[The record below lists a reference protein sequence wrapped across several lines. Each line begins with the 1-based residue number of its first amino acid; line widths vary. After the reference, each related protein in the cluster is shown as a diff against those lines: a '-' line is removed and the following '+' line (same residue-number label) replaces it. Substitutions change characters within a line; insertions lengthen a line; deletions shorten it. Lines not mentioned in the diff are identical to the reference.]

1 MMKEEAMRIAK
12 TAVVLGIVVCFA
24 AGAFAQDYPTKPVR
38 VIVPFTAGS
47 ATDLIARAVS
57 QKLSGLWGQSVMV
70 ENLAAAGVL
79 AGTDAAAKA
88 PRDGYTLLITGSAF
102 AVSPVLYANLPYDP
116 VKDFTD
122 IAPLASQP
130 YVLVT
135 GPSSGL
141 KTVSEL
147 IATAKAKP
155 GQLKFGTAGTGSGTH
170 FVAEQFKIAAGIDVI
185 HVPYKGGPEANT
197 ATMTGQTAFWFPPM
211 AIALKPVREGKL
223 IALGVTGSTR
233 HDGLPSVPTIAE
245 AGVADFAQITW
256 WGIWAPAGIPARV
269 ADKLAKDVARA
280 IASPDLRREFA
291 NLGFE
296 PMSMTPTEF
305 ASFVRTEMESAARIA
320 KAAGIKPQ

>member
-1 MMKEEAMRIAK
+1 MRIARM
-12 TAVVLGIVVCFA
+12 VVVFCIIAGFA
-24 AGAFAQDYPTKPVR
+24 AGAYAQDYPTKPVR

-57 QKLSGLWGQSVMV
+57 QKLSEIWGKPVVV
-70 ENLAAAGVL
+70 ENLTTAGVAAA
-79 AGTDAAAKA
+79 TDAAAKA
-88 PRDGYTLLITGSAF
+88 PKDGYTLLITGSAY

-141 KTVSEL
+141 KTASEL
-147 IATAKAKP
+147 IAVAKAKP

-170 FVAEQFKIAAGIDVI
+170 FVAEKFKIAAGIDVI
-185 HVPYKGGPEANT
+185 HVPYKGGPEANV
-197 ATMTGQTAFWFPPM
+197 ATMTGQTTYWFPPM

-223 IALGVTGSTR
+223 IALGVTGSKR
-233 HDGLPSVPTIAE
+233 NDGLPSVPTIAE
-245 AGVADFAQITW
+245 AGVVDFMQTTW
-256 WGIWAPAGIPARV
+256 WGIWAPSGTPARV
-269 ADKLAKDVARA
+269 VDKLANDVARA
-280 IASPDLRREFA
+280 VSSPDLRGEFTK
-291 NLGFE
+291 LGFE
-296 PMSMTPTEF
+296 PMISTQADF
-305 ASFVRTEMESAARIA
+305 ARFVRSEMEAAARIA